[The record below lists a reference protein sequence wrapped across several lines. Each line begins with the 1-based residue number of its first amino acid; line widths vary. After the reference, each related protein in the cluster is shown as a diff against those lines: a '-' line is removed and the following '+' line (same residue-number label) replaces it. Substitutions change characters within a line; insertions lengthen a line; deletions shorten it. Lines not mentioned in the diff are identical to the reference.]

1 VTESWRLPCS
11 KVYLEPLGVDVGSLF
26 SWSADEVADIKKRN
40 PMLENTFFFLLPR
53 DDNRPFPV
61 IGTTLVGPTAGS
73 PYSPKSLGP
82 RTASN
87 TNYSLLEITPLYVGS
102 AKTLDIE
109 YHYSRGLRKIFR
121 VGGGIETYAFGTQYD
136 EKVYYRFL
144 LGLPRGADW
153 GGLPFDYWS
162 PASFKAETENFL
174 FADGGDYE
182 NINLISMVQRKVE
195 RSIVFSNGQVPLQP
209 SENWDFQQG
218 RSPGREITR

>member
-1 VTESWRLPCS
+1 
-11 KVYLEPLGVDVGSLF
+11 
-26 SWSADEVADIKKRN
+26 
-40 PMLENTFFFLLPR
+40 MLENTSFLLPR

-109 YHYSRGLRKIFR
+109 YHYSRGLRKTSR

-136 EKVYYRFL
+136 EKVYYGFL